1 MIVRLHRIVFNL
13 FGMQSGSKA
22 DGSPA
27 PPRSGRMG
35 EAEDIDMSAIHEL
48 IRAQADRMNAPAD
61 STDSGP
67 QLEEARA
74 KALQAQALKDMAA
87 AQTEGNKSLT
97 AIIAANQ
104 TFTTNLVG
112 AMQQMSQNSADA
124 LKNSNNAL
132 LQLGGLIAKALGK

>member
-1 MIVRLHRIVFNL
+1 MHRIVFNL
-13 FGMQSGSKA
+13 FGMQSGKA

-27 PPRSGRMG
+27 PPNSGRKS
-35 EAEDIDMSAIHEL
+35 EEEEIDMSAINEL

-67 QLEEARA
+67 RLAEARA

-97 AIIAANQ
+97 AIIATNQ

-112 AMQQMSQNSADA
+112 AMQQMNQNSADA
-124 LKNSNNAL
+124 LQNSNNAL
-132 LQLGGLIAKALGK
+132 LQLGAVIAKALGK

>member
-1 MIVRLHRIVFNL
+1 MHRIVFNL
-13 FGMQSGSKA
+13 FGMQSGKA

-27 PPRSGRMG
+27 PPSSGRKS
-35 EAEDIDMSAIHEL
+35 EEEEIDMSAINEL
-48 IRAQADRMNAPAD
+48 IGAQVDQMNAPAD

-104 TFTTNLVG
+104 TFTTNLMG
-112 AMQQMSQNSADA
+112 AMQQTSQNSADA

-132 LQLGGLIAKALGK
+132 LQLGVLIAKELGE

>member
-1 MIVRLHRIVFNL
+1 
-13 FGMQSGSKA
+13 MQSGKA
-22 DGSPA
+22 DGPPA
-27 PPRSGRMG
+27 PPSSDRQS
-35 EAEDIDMSAIHEL
+35 EAEEIDMSAINEL

-67 QLEEARA
+67 RLAEARA

-97 AIIAANQ
+97 ANQ

-124 LKNSNNAL
+124 LQNSNNAL
-132 LQLGGLIAKALGK
+132 LQLGAVIAKALGK

>member
-1 MIVRLHRIVFNL
+1 M
-13 FGMQSGSKA
+13 
-22 DGSPA
+22 
-27 PPRSGRMG
+27 
-35 EAEDIDMSAIHEL
+35 
-48 IRAQADRMNAPAD
+48 
-61 STDSGP
+61 
-67 QLEEARA
+67 
-74 KALQAQALKDMAA
+74 QAQALKDMAA